1 MKLIFGNSPITSIL
15 GYLIAGLVVIE
26 QSLVAGETNWVSIG
40 VAVLT
45 ALLGRKAADAEKV
58 EKL

>member
-26 QSLVAGETNWVSIG
+26 QSLSAGETNWVSIS

>member
-15 GYLIAGLVVIE
+15 GYLIAGLVVVE
-26 QSLVAGETNWVSIG
+26 QALQAGETNWVSIS

-58 EKL
+58 ENL

>member
-15 GYLIAGLVVIE
+15 GYLIAGLVVVE
-26 QSLVAGETNWVSIG
+26 QSLQAGETNWVSIG

-58 EKL
+58 ENL

>member
-15 GYLIAGLVVIE
+15 GYLIAGLVVVE
-26 QSLVAGETNWVSIG
+26 QALSAGETNWVSIS

-45 ALLGRKAADAEKV
+45 ALLGRKAEDTKKV
-58 EKL
+58 ENL

>member
-26 QSLVAGETNWVSIG
+26 QSLQAGETNWFTIA

-58 EKL
+58 ENL

>member
-15 GYLIAGLVVIE
+15 GYLIAGLVVVE
-26 QSLVAGETNWVSIG
+26 QSLQAGEANWVSIA

>member
-1 MKLIFGNSPITSIL
+1 MKFIFGNSPITSIL

-26 QSLVAGETNWVSIG
+26 QSLAAGETNWVSIG

>member
-26 QSLVAGETNWVSIG
+26 QSLIAGETNWVSIG

>member
-1 MKLIFGNSPITSIL
+1 MKLIFGNSPITSII
-15 GYLIAGLVVIE
+15 GYLIAGLVVVE
-26 QSLVAGETNWVSIG
+26 QALQAGETNWVTIS

-58 EKL
+58 ENL

>member
-15 GYLIAGLVVIE
+15 GYLIAGLVVVE
-26 QSLVAGETNWVSIG
+26 QALQAGETNWVSIS

-58 EKL
+58 ENI

>member
-26 QSLVAGETNWVSIG
+26 QSLQAGETNWVSIS

-58 EKL
+58 ENL

>member
-1 MKLIFGNSPITSIL
+1 MKFILGNSPITSIL
-15 GYLIAGLVVIE
+15 GYLIAGLVVVE
-26 QSLVAGETNWVSIG
+26 QSLQAGETSWFAIA

-58 EKL
+58 EKP

>member
-26 QSLVAGETNWVSIG
+26 QALQAGETNWVSIG

-58 EKL
+58 ENL